1 MPKLWSETIEEHR
14 TAVREAILETTATL
28 AFEHGPHSVTMSQV
42 AERAGIGRATL
53 YKYFP
58 DVQAI
63 LAAWH
68 ERQVGRNLTAL
79 CAARDQAAGAALQLP
94 RMLETY
100 ACLVHEQHASEL
112 VALLHRSDHAT
123 RGYHQ
128 FAGMLS

>member
-58 DVQAI
+58 DVEAI
-63 LAAWH
+63 LVAWH
-68 ERQVGRNLTAL
+68 ERQIAHHMERLHQAAHGTVDDPLSALETAL
-79 CAARDQAAGAALQLP
+79 
-94 RMLETY
+94 ET
-100 ACLVHEQHASEL
+100 
-112 VALLHRSDHAT
+112 
-123 RGYHQ
+123 
-128 FAGMLS
+128 